1 MDDIERKRTA
11 KTDDE
16 KLLEKKRK
24 EENPKETNKKDE
36 ESYKPQDVISRLTQ
50 FQLSG
55 LIVERIW
62 ANLDWKSLKNA
73 CLVNTR

>member
-1 MDDIERKRTA
+1 MDDNERKRTA
-11 KTDDE
+11 KMDDE
-16 KLLEKKRK
+16 KLLEKKMK
-24 EENPKETNKKDE
+24 ENQKETNKKDE

>member
-1 MDDIERKRTA
+1 MDDNERKRTA
-11 KTDDE
+11 KMDDE
-16 KLLEKKRK
+16 KLLEKKMK
-24 EENPKETNKKDE
+24 ENQKETNKKDE
-36 ESYKPQDVISRLTQ
+36 ESYKPQDVITRLTQ